1 MDDMNDMN
9 DSNNSIVKLAENIK
23 EEKVS
28 KKFENVHSPFISK
41 YQPDDLNEFQQL
53 DKTTVKLVKSLIH
66 LNNLN
71 VFIVVDSVT
80 GKTSIIKSII
90 KEYYGNGNDY
100 NHENVLVLNSLKEQG
115 IQYYRNDLKIFCQTC
130 SLIKNKK
137 KIILLDD
144 IDLINEQSQQV
155 FRNYMDKYKHNV
167 NFISSCTNIQKVID
181 SLQSRTIIVKIHPIT
196 YTCLHQIITKISLK
210 EALIFSHE
218 SQELLLHIC
227 NSSIRILLNYLEKI
241 KILSIHSHSQSSESL
256 QQEQQEQQEQQ
267 DNHANAIEVELIHK
281 LSTNISYRLFDEYTN
296 FILKN
301 KMVEAVNIFYK
312 LHHEGYSVMDI
323 LDNYFIYI
331 KITNLL
337 NEDVKYKLTIL
348 VCKYIIYFHN
358 IHEDELE
365 LAFFTNNF
373 IKILQS

>member
-1 MDDMNDMN
+1 MNAICASTTTPDEIMTQQ
-9 DSNNSIVKLAENIK
+9 S
-23 EEKVS
+23 
-28 KKFENVHSPFISK
+28 VHIHIPFINK
-41 YQPDDLNEFQQL
+41 YQPDYLNDFQQL
-53 DKTTVKLVKSLIH
+53 DETTVKLVKSLIH

-71 VFIVVDSVT
+71 ILIVGDSGT
-80 GKTSIIKSII
+80 GKTSIIKSVI
-90 KEYYGNGNDY
+90 KEYYGSGNEY

-155 FRNYMDKYKHNV
+155 FRNYMDKYKHNI

-196 YTCLHQIITKISLK
+196 FTCLQKIITKISLR
-210 EALIFSHE
+210 ERLIFTHE

-227 NSSIRILLNYLEKI
+227 NNSIRILLNYLEKI
-241 KILSIHSHSQSSESL
+241 KILNIHSKTKTTQPSSL
-256 QQEQQEQQEQQ
+256 QQS
-267 DNHANAIEVELIHK
+267 NNTIEVEMVHK
-281 LSTNISYRLFDEYTN
+281 LSTNISYTLFDEYTN
-296 FILKN
+296 LVLEN
-301 KMVEAVNIFYK
+301 KMRESVNILYG

-323 LDNYFIYI
+323 LDNYFTYI

-337 NEDVKYKLTIL
+337 DENIKYKLTTLI
-348 VCKYIIYFHN
+348 CKYIIHFHN

-365 LAFFTNNF
+365 LAFFTNSF
-373 IKILQS
+373 VKLIHDQVII

>member
-1 MDDMNDMN
+1 MNTICASTTTPD
-9 DSNNSIVKLAENIK
+9 ENMTQQ
-23 EEKVS
+23 S
-28 KKFENVHSPFISK
+28 VHIHIPFINK
-41 YQPDDLNEFQQL
+41 YQPDYLNDFQQL
-53 DKTTVKLVKSLIH
+53 DETTVKLVKSLIH

-71 VFIVVDSVT
+71 ILIVGDSGT
-80 GKTSIIKSII
+80 GKTSIIKSVI
-90 KEYYGNGNDY
+90 KEYYGSGNEY

-155 FRNYMDKYKHNV
+155 FRNYMDKYKHNI

-196 YTCLHQIITKISLK
+196 FTCLQKIITKISLR
-210 EALIFSHE
+210 ERLTFTHE

-227 NSSIRILLNYLEKI
+227 NNSIRILLNYLEKI
-241 KILSIHSHSQSSESL
+241 KILNIHSKPTQPSSQSH
-256 QQEQQEQQEQQ
+256 QC
-267 DNHANAIEVELIHK
+267 NNTIEVELVHK
-281 LSTNISYRLFDEYTN
+281 LSTNISYTLFDEYTN
-296 FILKN
+296 LILKN
-301 KMVEAVNIFYK
+301 KTTESVNILYG

-323 LDNYFIYI
+323 LDNYFTYI
-331 KITNLL
+331 KITTLL
-337 NEDVKYKLTIL
+337 NEDIKYKLTTLI
-348 VCKYIIYFHN
+348 CKYIIHFHN

-365 LAFFTNNF
+365 LAFFTNSF
-373 IKILQS
+373 VKLLHDQVIT

>member
-1 MDDMNDMN
+1 MKNTEKN
-9 DSNNSIVKLAENIK
+9 QTTNKLNETHN
-23 EEKVS
+23 
-28 KKFENVHSPFISK
+28 PFINK
-41 YQPDDLNEFQQL
+41 YQPIFLNDFQQL
-53 DKTTVKLVKSLIH
+53 DNTIIKLMKSLIH

-71 VFIVVDSVT
+71 VLIVGDSGT

-90 KEYYGNGNDY
+90 KEYYETGNDY
-100 NHENVLVLNSLKEQG
+100 NHDNVLILNSLKEQG

-144 IDLINEQSQQV
+144 IDFINEQSQQV

-196 YTCLHQIITKISLK
+196 HDCLTKIMNKICLSESLQ
-210 EALIFSHE
+210 LSSE
-218 SQELLLHIC
+218 SERLLLQFS
-227 NSSIRILLNYLEKI
+227 NGSIRILLNYLEKI
-241 KILSIHSHSQSSESL
+241 KILNLHPSKSCH
-256 QQEQQEQQEQQ
+256 
-267 DNHANAIEVELIHK
+267 DAMNHALDVAVIHK
-281 LSTNISYRLFDEYTN
+281 LSTNISHTLFDVYTN

-301 KMVEAVNIFYK
+301 NLTDSVTIFYN
-312 LHHEGYSVMDI
+312 LHNEGYSVMDI
-323 LDNYFIYI
+323 LDNYFTYV

-337 NEDVKYKLTIL
+337 SEDIKYKLTTLI
-348 VCKYIIYFHN
+348 CKYIIHFHN

-365 LAFFTNNF
+365 LAFFTNSF
-373 IKILQS
+373 IKLIHKKNIST